1 MCRLDREE
9 DRLYTQW
16 SWGGGESTRE
26 VTAMPCMSKK
36 SGKSAKAS
44 CSTSKPKAAKKK

>member
-1 MCRLDREE
+1 MPTAVLPRIWEGAPQLALLTE
-9 DRLYTQW
+9 
-16 SWGGGESTRE
+16 E

-44 CSTSKPKAAKKK
+44 CSSSKPKAAKQK